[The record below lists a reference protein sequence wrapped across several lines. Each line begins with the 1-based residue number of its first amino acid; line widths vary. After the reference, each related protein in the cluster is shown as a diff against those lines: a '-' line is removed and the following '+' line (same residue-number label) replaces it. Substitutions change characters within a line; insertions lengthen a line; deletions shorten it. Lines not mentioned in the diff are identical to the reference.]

1 MFGLLEV
8 RLSFILLYSIKFL
21 FFLNVLFDFLINTIN
36 NFLFSLFRFKLLF
49 IVLVN
54 LFRNKFGVV
63 CLIIFIFFLVKK
75 SIVAVKFIVNVII
88 DN

>member
-21 FFLNVLFDFLINTIN
+21 FFLNVLFDFLINMIN
-36 NFLFSLFRFKLLF
+36 NCLFSLFRFKLLF
-49 IVLVN
+49 IGLVN

-63 CLIIFIFFLVKK
+63 CLIIFLFYFW
-75 SIVAVKFIVNVII
+75 
-88 DN
+88 